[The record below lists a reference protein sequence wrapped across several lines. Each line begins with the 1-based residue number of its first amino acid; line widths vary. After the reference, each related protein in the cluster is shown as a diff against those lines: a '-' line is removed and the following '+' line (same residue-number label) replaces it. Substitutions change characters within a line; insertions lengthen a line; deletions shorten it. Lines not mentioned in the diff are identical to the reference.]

1 MIFHHELLIFFV
13 CLNIIHVKSAE
24 NIDEV
29 ILIDN
34 FTSSLFKTYDPRRKP
49 SYQLQM
55 YLNIQFNQLISI
67 DEKNQIMTSSF
78 YLGVDWVD
86 DRLTWNLTEYNQ
98 SGILVPVN
106 KLWLPDLYIIN
117 TADINGFINYSNQY
131 ALIGNDG
138 NVTLL
143 INLCLLKTRCQINI
157 ARFPFDNQTC
167 NIQIGSW
174 SFDDDQ
180 IEFVGKES
188 LLDTIDYIENA
199 VWFLQSVSSEE
210 KETRTRLGVMT
221 DINFKIQIKRRP
233 TNYMLNNLYPCFV
246 LNVVTLL
253 TFWIPFAPAFA
264 AGKLNDIFLQIFRD
278 NKLKLKSLGFG
289 LRVIFKDFR
298 LSKELIGKIIID

>member
-78 YLGVDWVD
+78 YLGVEWKDV
-86 DRLTWNLTEYNQ
+86 RLEWNMNQ
-98 SGILVPVN
+98 FDEDEILVPVN

-117 TADINGFINYSNQY
+117 TADINGFINYSNY
-131 ALIGNDG
+131 LALIESNGTIN
-138 NVTLL
+138 L
-143 INLCLLKTRCQINI
+143 ILNLCLLKTRCSINI
-157 ARFPFDNQTC
+157 AGFPYDSQTC

-174 SFDDDQ
+174 SYDNEQ
-180 IEFVGKES
+180 ISFSGKDSSFE
-188 LLDTIDYIENA
+188 TKDYIENA
-199 VWFLQSVSSEE
+199 VWYLQSVSSDE
-210 KETRTRLGVMT
+210 KETSKRLSNST
-221 DINFKIQIKRRP
+221 DISFKIKIKRRP

-264 AGKLNDIFLQIFRD
+264 A
-278 NKLKLKSLGFG
+278 
-289 LRVIFKDFR
+289 
-298 LSKELIGKIIID
+298 SK